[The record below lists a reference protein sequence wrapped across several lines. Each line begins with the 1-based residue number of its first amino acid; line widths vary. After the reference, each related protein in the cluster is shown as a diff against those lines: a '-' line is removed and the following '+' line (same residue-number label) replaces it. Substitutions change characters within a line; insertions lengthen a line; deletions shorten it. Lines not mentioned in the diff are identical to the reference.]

1 MDDRFDLGRRRDG
14 DVGLGF
20 DEQKERNDKQRRG
33 PQGRT
38 VLQTRIDCAQD
49 RRGADAPESGHE
61 QQLRQRAVHFT
72 ADELEEGHNV
82 FRLHVHKMPPPA
94 HQDTPPAET
103 KNHFC

>member
-1 MDDRFDLGRRRDG
+1 MNRKSATINSVAAHKVEPFCRPELIAPRIAA
-14 DVGLGF
+14 
-20 DEQKERNDKQRRG
+20 
-33 PQGRT
+33 
-38 VLQTRIDCAQD
+38 VLMPPSR
-49 RRGADAPESGHE
+49 GHE

-94 HQDTPPAET
+94 QQDTPPAET

>member
-1 MDDRFDLGRRRDG
+1 
-14 DVGLGF
+14 
-20 DEQKERNDKQRRG
+20 
-33 PQGRT
+33 
-38 VLQTRIDCAQD
+38 LQTRIDCAQD

-103 KNHFC
+103 KITSANSGEAIRRDVIGRSEAGQARLQMEW